1 MLVDRIIGAFT
12 FRKEVYEEVEHDVNF
27 TQTAW
32 LIVVVVAFLNALG
45 SGTSDDIVNRFLGA
59 LVGTVFAVLGFAVA
73 MYFISWL
80 GKALFQADVSF
91 GEMVRALGLAY
102 VWNVVG
108 FVGIFSLISTTLV
121 CLLWPV
127 TLLAGLLGLA
137 AWFVA
142 AKEALDLDW
151 VQTIVTVVIGWV
163 VMMAISVFLATIVLG
178 ALGLGAA
185 VLGGLFAS

>member
-45 SGTSDDIVNRFLGA
+45 SGTSETIVNRFLGA

-73 MYFISWL
+73 MFVISWI
-80 GKALFQADVSF
+80 GKTLFQADVSF

-108 FVGIFSLISTTLV
+108 LLGILSLISTTLT
-121 CLLWPV
+121 CLLAPV
-127 TLLAGLLGLA
+127 TLLAGLLGLI

-142 AKEALDLDW
+142 AREALDLDW
-151 VQTIVTVVIGWV
+151 VQTIVTVIIGWV
-163 VMMAISVFLATIVLG
+163 VMIAITFVATIVLG

-185 VLGGLFAS
+185 ALGGLLTS

>member
-32 LIVVVVAFLNALG
+32 LIVVIVAFLNALG
-45 SGTSDDIVNRFLGA
+45 SGTSENIVNRFLGA

-73 MYFISWL
+73 MYIISWI

-108 FVGIFSLISTTLV
+108 LIGILSVISTTLT
-121 CLLWPV
+121 CLLAPV
-127 TLLAGLLGLA
+127 TIAAGFLGLA

-142 AKEALDLDW
+142 AREALDLEW
-151 VQTIVTVVIGWV
+151 VQTIVTVIIGWV
-163 VMMAISVFLATIVLG
+163 VMMAITFVASIVLG
-178 ALGLGAA
+178 VLGLGAA
-185 VLGGLFAS
+185 VLGGLITF

>member
-12 FRKEVYEEVEHDVNF
+12 FRKGVYEEVEHDVNF

-32 LIVVVVAFLNALG
+32 LIVVIVAFLNALG
-45 SGTSDDIVNRFLGA
+45 SGTSDNIVNRFLGA
-59 LVGTVFAVLGFAVA
+59 LVGTVFAALGFAVA
-73 MYFISWL
+73 MYIISWL

-108 FVGIFSLISTTLV
+108 LLGILSVISTTLT
-121 CLLWPV
+121 CLLAPV
-127 TLLAGLLGLA
+127 TIIAGFLGLA

-142 AKEALDLDW
+142 AREALDLNW
-151 VQTIVTVVIGWV
+151 VQTIVTVIIGWV
-163 VMMAISVFLATIVLG
+163 VMMAITFVAAIVLG
-178 ALGLGAA
+178 L
-185 VLGGLFAS
+185 

>member
-12 FRKEVYEEVEHDVNF
+12 FRKDVYQEVEHDVNF

-32 LIVVVVAFLNALG
+32 LIVVIVAFLNALG
-45 SGTSDDIVNRFLGA
+45 SGTSETIVNRFLGA

-73 MYFISWL
+73 MFVISWI
-80 GKALFQADVSF
+80 GKTLFQAEVSF

-102 VWNVVG
+102 VWNAVG
-108 FVGIFSLISTTLV
+108 LLGILSLISTTLT
-121 CLLWPV
+121 CLLAPV
-127 TLLAGLLGLA
+127 TILAGLLGLA

-142 AKEALDLDW
+142 AREALDLDS
-151 VQTIVTVVIGWV
+151 VQTIVTVIIGWV
-163 VMMAISVFLATIVLG
+163 VMIAITFVATIVLG

-185 VLGGLFAS
+185 ALGGLLTS